1 MSCGCCLE
9 ACPQFNKVEVLRQPG
24 ESDEAFDARK
34 KAAYESEFIGPH
46 AISQAMLF
54 NSHPVGKNLQKER
67 LETLTGTGGI
77 QACGNAQNC
86 VAVCPKEIP
95 LTTSIA
101 RAGRATTIH
110 ALKKIF
116 DR

>member
-1 MSCGCCLE
+1 MRAKTLVI
-9 ACPQFNKVEVLRQPG
+9 AQLIRFWVI
-24 ESDEAFDARK
+24 
-34 KAAYESEFIGPH
+34 AYESAPH

-54 NSHPVGKNLQKER
+54 NNHPTGKALASQRMEA
-67 LETLTGTGGI
+67 LTGPGGI

-101 RAGRATTIH
+101 RAGRAATIH
-110 ALKKIF
+110 TIKKWF
-116 DR
+116 DK

>member
-1 MSCGCCLE
+1 
-9 ACPQFNKVEVLRQPG
+9 
-24 ESDEAFDARK
+24 
-34 KAAYESEFIGPH
+34 
-46 AISQAMLF
+46 MLF
-54 NSHPVGKNLQKER
+54 NAHPVGKNLQKER
-67 LETLTGTGGI
+67 MEALTGPGGI

-101 RAGRATTIH
+101 RAGRAATVY
-110 ALKKIF
+110 AFKRLF

>member
-1 MSCGCCLE
+1 LD
-9 ACPQFNKVEVLRQPG
+9 ACPQFLKIELDRKDG
-24 ESDEAFDARK
+24 ESDEEFQARK
-34 KAAYESEFIGPH
+34 NAAYNESFVGPH

-54 NSHPVGKNLQKER
+54 NNNPVGKALAGER
-67 LETLTGTGGI
+67 LDALSGPGGI

-101 RAGRATTIH
+101 RAGRATTLH
-110 ALKKIF
+110 AIRRWF
-116 DR
+116 E